1 MKLLI
6 RWLIIATSL
15 FLAAWLVPGI
25 HVDGNAWV
33 VFGIMAII
41 LGLVNALIRPV
52 LKFLSCGLILITM
65 GLFSLVINAA
75 TFMLASRVAE
85 TWFNIGF
92 HVDNFWAA
100 LLGAII
106 VSVVS
111 TILNSVLVDEK
122 RQRNKR

>member
-1 MKLLI
+1 MKLVI

-25 HVDGNAWV
+25 IVEGNAWV
-33 VFGIMAII
+33 VFAIMAVI

-65 GLFSLVINAA
+65 GLFSLVINAT
-75 TFMLASRVAE
+75 TFMLASRLAE
-85 TWFNIGF
+85 TWFNVGF
-92 HVDNFWAA
+92 HVNNFGAA

-106 VSVVS
+106 VSIVS
-111 TILNSVLVDEK
+111 TILNSFLIDDKK
-122 RQRNKR
+122 RRD